1 MHLPNGLESLKSL
14 GTDAP
19 EMVVEGQRCVL
30 QPLAI
35 DRRPCKG
42 TASSDTHDVI
52 TSGCAT
58 HFPPP
63 PPPPPRVCYAK
74 SHMLCQIR
82 GMTVSV
88 PQHPGLQEEAG
99 KFITFLHRRADKTGY
114 DCRCGEEVEPC
125 RSVSAVRNP

>member
-63 PPPPPRVCYAK
+63 PPPPR
-74 SHMLCQIR
+74 MLCQIAYV
-82 GMTVSV
+82 M
-88 PQHPGLQEEAG
+88 PNQ
-99 KFITFLHRRADKTGY
+99 GY
-114 DCRCGEEVEPC
+114 DRLSSTASRFTGGGGEVHHISTPKS
-125 RSVSAVRNP
+125 RQDRV